1 MTIAI
6 GDRLPETTL
15 RYLGSDGP
23 AEVSTSALTS
33 GKTIVLFGLPGAFTG
48 TCTSAHLPSFMR
60 TREAFKDKGVDDVIC
75 VSVNDIFVMD
85 AWSKSTGAGE
95 AGITMRCDPQSELAR
110 ALGLD
115 FDAPPP
121 GLIGRMKRFAMVV
134 KDGTVT
140 HLNVEEN
147 PGVCE
152 LSAGETILDL
162 L

>member
-15 RYLGSDGP
+15 RFLGADGP
-23 AEVSTSALTS
+23 AEVSTGALTS
-33 GKTIVLFGLPGAFTG
+33 GKTVVLFGLPGAFTG

-60 TREAFKDKGVDDVIC
+60 TKSAFADKGVDDVIC
-75 VSVNDIFVMD
+75 VSVNDVFVMD
-85 AWSKSTGAGE
+85 AWSKSTGAGD
-95 AGITMRCDPQSELAR
+95 AGITMLCDPQSELAK
-110 ALGLD
+110 AMGLD
-115 FDAPPP
+115 FTAPPP
-121 GLIGRMKRFAMVV
+121 GLVDRMKRFAMIV

-152 LSAGETILDL
+152 LSAGETMLDL